1 MKKIELR
8 QTADGSNTLYL
19 LELDETYHSNHGAV
33 QEALHVFIQHGLT
46 FVAEDKKSISV
57 FEMGF
62 GTGLNAL
69 LTAQWAKKHQR
80 KMEYIGIELHPI
92 SEEIWRQMDYVQEKS
107 EVELYTKIMS
117 GAWDYYQE
125 INPYFHL
132 RKIEKDVL
140 QLERQEQVDIVYY
153 DAFGPRA
160 QSEMWEIPVLAKM
173 YELLKPGGVFV
184 TYCAQGQVKRNL
196 KSLGFELTEL
206 PGPPGKRVMTR
217 ATKKLM

>member
-1 MKKIELR
+1 MENPEIRL
-8 QTADGSNTLYL
+8 TADGSKTLYL
-19 LELDETYHSNHGAV
+19 PHLDETYHSSHGAI
-33 QEALHVFIQHGLT
+33 QEAVHVFIEHGLT
-46 FVAEDKKSISV
+46 YVSQQTESMII

-69 LTAQWAKKHQR
+69 LTALWAQRHQR
-80 KMEYIGIELHPI
+80 MIHYIGIEHYPI
-92 SEEIWRQMDYVQEKS
+92 EEDLWRQMEFVQVES
-107 EVELYTKIMS
+107 EIALYAKIMS
-117 GAWDYYQE
+117 SEWGDYQE
-125 INPYFHL
+125 MNPHFQL

-140 QLERQEQVDIVYY
+140 QLERQEQVDLVYY

-160 QSEMWEIPVLAKM
+160 QSEMWEIPVLTKM

-184 TYCAQGQVKRNL
+184 TYCAQGQMKRNL
-196 KSLGFELTEL
+196 KLLGFELTEL